1 MRLLVVLATLV
12 LLCAGLAGA
21 EGADRPIKPNYSAV
35 TARPAAK
42 MLARR
47 PSTGLARFCTYYG
60 GCPTACASCNFWG
73 RCYCSACCIAYQPPW
88 WRNQQ

>member
-1 MRLLVVLATLV
+1 MRLLVVWTALV
-12 LLCAGLAGA
+12 LLCAGLASA
-21 EGADRPIKPNYSAV
+21 EGGDHPIKPNYSAV
-35 TARPAAK
+35 SARPAVK

-47 PSTGLARFCTYYG
+47 PGTVLARFCTYYG

-88 WRNQQ
+88 WRSQQ